1 MFAGALVDLSGDDFN
16 LRAITRLH
24 RFGDDRRFQDILK
37 QRAHRFIF
45 LDAFG
50 VGGLSQMTR

>member
-16 LRAITRLH
+16 LCAITRLH

-37 QRAHRFIF
+37 QRAHRLHFSMHSASV
-45 LDAFG
+45 DYG
-50 VGGLSQMTR
+50 K